1 MSDTA
6 VAIGRPEVESAFIK
20 ELIKQWRAQDT
31 HGAWDRKSDL
41 DLLEPYII
49 DKEKR
54 RQMPIIGD
62 PDPETIWRIELFYN
76 AIGLAIERVTG
87 VMVSPMM
94 KMHHEGFGRM
104 VLTAGRLVVVNKQL
118 RDVHRFGFDSAG
130 EAGRGR
136 READRPGRRDDREIS
151 RSRELLDPEAEHE
164 RRGHAKGGNQEGFGA
179 GHAGENGPARPLR
192 GASDEL
198 GDDP

>member
-1 MSDTA
+1 VSDTA
-6 VAIGRPEVESAFIK
+6 TVAANPEVDSAFIK
-20 ELIKQWRAQDT
+20 ELIKQWRAQDA

-41 DLLEPYII
+41 DLLEPYIL

-62 PDPETIWRIELFYN
+62 PDPETLWRIELFYN

-104 VLTAGRLVVVNKQL
+104 ILTAGRLVVVNKQL
-118 RDVHRFGFDSAG
+118 RDVHRFGFDSMSKLALEGEKLIAAG
-130 EAGRGR
+130 IEMI
-136 READRPGRRDDREIS
+136 EKFPDV
-151 RSRELLDPEAEHE
+151 
-164 RRGHAKGGNQEGFGA
+164 
-179 GHAGENGPARPLR
+179 ARY
-192 GASDEL
+192 
-198 GDDP
+198 